1 MWLIRLWSFAVY
13 VLLVVMLVV
22 DVTFD
27 IVLHVGDGQTTDG
40 QVITKISRIFLTH
53 DAPLRGLCA
62 CWSSVRTTLKWQ
74 LSTHAQ
80 SKNRKQLIRDYL

>member
-40 QVITKISRIFLTH
+40 QVITKISGIFLTH
-53 DAPLRGLCA
+53 DADDRFARAGAPL
-62 CWSSVRTTLKWQ
+62 
-74 LSTHAQ
+74 
-80 SKNRKQLIRDYL
+80 

>member
-1 MWLIRLWSFAVY
+1 M
-13 VLLVVMLVV
+13 LLV

-62 CWSSVRTTLKWQ
+62 RWSSASNGSFQ
-74 LSTHAQ
+74 PTHKARIE
-80 SKNRKQLIRDYL
+80 SN

>member
-40 QVITKISRIFLTH
+40 QVITKISRVFLAH
-53 DAPLRGLCA
+53 DPPLRGLCA
-62 CWSSVRTTLKWQ
+62 RWSSAIPGPSNGSFQ
-74 LSTHAQ
+74 PTHKARIE
-80 SKNRKQLIRDYL
+80 NN